1 LPVETVFNAPLTGQ
15 PVGRYLFSCSEYHYM
30 TQTITVIRGDG
41 IGPEIMD
48 ATLFV
53 LDKLGTGLQYELADA
68 GLAALEKHGE
78 LIPAATLES
87 IKKNKVALKSPLT
100 TPVGGGFSSINVAL
114 RRQFDLYANVR
125 PAISFPNTKSRY
137 ENINMITV
145 RENTEGAY
153 LAEGQ
158 EVSADGET
166 AFSGTRITRKGSER
180 IVRYAFE
187 LAKSTGRKKVT
198 AVHKANIIKSTS
210 GLFLNVAR
218 EVAAEYPE
226 IEFQE
231 MIVDNACMQLV
242 MRPEQFD
249 ILVTTNLFGDIIS
262 DLCAGLVGG
271 LGLAPGANIGKD
283 AAIFEAVHGT
293 APDIAGQGKANPVA
307 LMLAAAQMLDHVGQ
321 SENAERLR
329 KAIVATMEAKDSLTG
344 DLGGTGTTMGFAQA
358 IASRV

>member
-1 LPVETVFNAPLTGQ
+1 
-15 PVGRYLFSCSEYHYM
+15 M

-53 LDKLGTGLQYELADA
+53 LDKLGAGLTYEFADA
-68 GLAALEKHGE
+68 GLVALEKHGE
-78 LIPAATLES
+78 LIPASTLES

-210 GLFLNVAR
+210 GLFLDVAR
-218 EVAAEYPE
+218 EVAAKYPE

-271 LGLAPGANIGKD
+271 LGLAPGANIGAD

-307 LMLAAAQMLDHVGQ
+307 LLLGAAQMLDHVGQ
-321 SENAERLR
+321 PENAERLR

-344 DLGGTGTTMGFAQA
+344 DLGGNGTTMGFAQA
-358 IASRV
+358 IASRI